1 MEIFFILSFLII
13 TYSIFMI
20 GYHVGHIKGID
31 DCNEINEKILDN

>member
-1 MEIFFILSFLII
+1 MKIMVVILVLII

-31 DCNEINEKILDN
+31 DCNEKNLGE